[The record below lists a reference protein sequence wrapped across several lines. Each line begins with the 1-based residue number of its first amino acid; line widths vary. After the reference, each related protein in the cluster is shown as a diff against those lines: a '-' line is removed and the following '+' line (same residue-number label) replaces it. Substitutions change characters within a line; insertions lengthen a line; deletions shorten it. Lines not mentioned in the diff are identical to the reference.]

1 MSMSLLNQIY
11 TLNKNMIVLS
21 AREVLPH
28 PHHRPSLMLMR
39 AYLCYFY
46 IYILAIFFS
55 FNLLKSLVSIKLQK
69 QKQTNKT
76 KQLCLNNLLQL
87 KQCKKTL

>member
-1 MSMSLLNQIY
+1 
-11 TLNKNMIVLS
+11 MIVL
-21 AREVLPH
+21 AVRKVLPH
-28 PHHRPSLMLMR
+28 PHHRPSLMLSELSR
-39 AYLCYFY
+39 LGYFY
-46 IYILAIFFS
+46 IYVLAIFFS
-55 FNLLKSLVSIKLQK
+55 FNLLKSLVSIKL